1 MIFKGVDG
9 GSLITALT
17 LDMSTGGQLL
27 ANPLGVTVP
36 SYAFIG
42 DSNTGMTRPT
52 SDAIQLVTG
61 GSEAIRIDSSQRVG
75 IGTSS
80 PTNAL
85 SVEKSITGDF
95 VAEFK
100 QGHSNAGNS
109 YGVKIEGGTNA
120 SDTAF
125 LVASQSGSN
134 YFEIQGDG
142 NVGIGESSPSATLHV
157 VGDLKIDDITIDGST
172 ISDGGTLTID
182 VASNLEFDAGGGLF
196 SFKDDGSE
204 VYRITN
210 SSGDISLKSLTSDKD
225 ISIQGNDGGS
235 VVSAVTFDMSDAGTA
250 TFNHDVILGDNGKA
264 IFGAGSDLQIYHD
277 GSNSFISDE
286 GTGVLALTT
295 NGTAIQLNA
304 DGEQMAAFNKDGSA
318 ELYHNNSK
326 KIETTS
332 SGIDVTGL
340 VEFDSLS
347 GTGSVAITDIADED
361 DMSSDSATL
370 LATQQ
375 SIKAYADTKASAGF
389 AVAMAIAL

>member
-1 MIFKGVDG
+1 AGKATFNNNVVVNDRVQGASNLV
-9 GSLITALT
+9 L
-17 LDMSTGGQLL
+17 
-27 ANPLGVTVP
+27 NTV
-36 SYAFIG
+36 
-42 DSNTGMTRPT
+42 DSNEKIHM
-52 SDAIQLVTG
+52 DASGFMKFETD
-61 GSEAIRIDSSQRVG
+61 GSEAMRIDSSQRVG

-142 NVGIGESSPSATLHV
+142 NVGIGTTSPSSTLHV

-210 SSGDISLKSLTSDKD
+210 SSGDISLKSLTSD
-225 ISIQGNDGGS
+225 
-235 VVSAVTFDMSDAGTA
+235 
-250 TFNHDVILGDNGKA
+250 
-264 IFGAGSDLQIYHD
+264 
-277 GSNSFISDE
+277 
-286 GTGVLALTT
+286 
-295 NGTAIQLNA
+295 
-304 DGEQMAAFNKDGSA
+304 
-318 ELYHNNSK
+318 
-326 KIETTS
+326 
-332 SGIDVTGL
+332 
-340 VEFDSLS
+340 
-347 GTGSVAITDIADED
+347 
-361 DMSSDSATL
+361 
-370 LATQQ
+370 
-375 SIKAYADTKASAGF
+375 
-389 AVAMAIAL
+389 